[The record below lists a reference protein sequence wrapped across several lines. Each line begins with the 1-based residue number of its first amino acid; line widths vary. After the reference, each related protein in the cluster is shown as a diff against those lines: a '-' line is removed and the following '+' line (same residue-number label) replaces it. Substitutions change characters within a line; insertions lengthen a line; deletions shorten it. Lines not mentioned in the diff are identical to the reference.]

1 LWIFPITGFFSAD
14 LKEAV
19 VAQREMALKIVQKND
34 FKKPPAMIAGVDISC
49 NRLNSD
55 KKIFV
60 AISLIS
66 YLDLAS

>member
-1 LWIFPITGFFSAD
+1 
-14 LKEAV
+14 
-19 VAQREMALKIVQKND
+19 MALKIVQKND